1 MVGINDGTKT
11 AYKIG
16 KSKLLR
22 VFHVSGR
29 LGVSTEDN
37 FANSRVIARSTF
49 AHIFPDKIA
58 ALVSSIQASHQ
69 KKMFELCGVDPHSQ
83 AAYELAAGGLIRPVN
98 NQLPVVY
105 GIKCIHFKRPDF
117 TLEVHAI
124 NEDETYLGQ
133 LVQEVGLQLH
143 SVAHCTAIRC
153 VRHGHFDV
161 ANSVL
166 RGCWTLQ
173 GIYDSMRLSGQ
184 LLGEHPSMLR
194 QMDVQLNAR

>member
-1 MVGINDGTKT
+1 MGINDGTKT
-11 AYKIG
+11 AYNIG

-29 LGVSTEDN
+29 LGVSTENN
-37 FANSRVIARSTF
+37 FSNSRVIARSTYN
-49 AHIFPDKIA
+49 HIFADKIA

-83 AAYELAAGGLIRPVN
+83 AAYELAAGGLIRPAN
-98 NQLPVVY
+98 NQLPLVY

-124 NEDETYLGQ
+124 NEDEQYLAQ
-133 LVQEVGLQLH
+133 LVQEVGIQLH
-143 SVAHCTAIRC
+143 SVAHCTTIRC

-166 RGCWTLQ
+166 RGHWSLQ
-173 GIYDSMRLSGQ
+173 GIYDNMKFSRKLF
-184 LLGEHPSMLR
+184 EDHPSMLR
-194 QMDVQLNAR
+194 QTDVQLTAR